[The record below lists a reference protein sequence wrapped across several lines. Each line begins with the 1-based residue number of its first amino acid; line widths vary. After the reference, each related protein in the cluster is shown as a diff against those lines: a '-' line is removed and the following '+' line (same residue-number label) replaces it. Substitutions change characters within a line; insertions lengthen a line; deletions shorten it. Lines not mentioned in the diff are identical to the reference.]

1 MLLSFRIICRCHF
14 KVVQFNVWNIVSWTT
29 FASILRVPS
38 SRNIS
43 RRMRKTTRITTTY
56 LNLKIKLKEELQVQ
70 TCVSNATSFQ
80 RKLSLAMKNNRK
92 ARMIKKQ
99 MQKVAICK
107 FMSYCKMLV
116 RCNMKTYPLKT
127 VTPYYTCSIPVKRDI
142 ASCEL
147 LSRHARFIQNGRYRI
162 ICVEI
167 TSILGKTT
175 KKIIS

>member
-1 MLLSFRIICRCHF
+1 MLLSFRIICRCRF
-14 KVVQFNVWNIVSWTT
+14 KVVQFNVQNIVSWTT
-29 FASILRVPS
+29 FALIVRVPS

-43 RRMRKTTRITTTY
+43 RRMRKTTRITTAY

-80 RKLSLAMKNNRK
+80 RKLSLALKNNRK

-116 RCNMKTYPLKT
+116 SCNMKTYPLKT
-127 VTPYYTCSIPVKRDI
+127 VTPYYTCSIPVNRDI
-142 ASCEL
+142 ASCGL
-147 LSRHARFIQNGRYRI
+147 LSRHSRFIQNRGIESY
-162 ICVEI
+162 VLK
-167 TSILGKTT
+167 SHQYWGKQQR
-175 KKIIS
+175 K